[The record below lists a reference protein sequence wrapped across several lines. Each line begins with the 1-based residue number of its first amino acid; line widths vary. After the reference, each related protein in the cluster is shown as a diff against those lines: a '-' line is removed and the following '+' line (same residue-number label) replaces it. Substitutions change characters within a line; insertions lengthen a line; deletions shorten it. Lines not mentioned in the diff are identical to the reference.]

1 MFAIDYN
8 EFEEQLIC
16 GVDEVGRG
24 PLAGPVVTCAII
36 MPKNCEIIEGVTD
49 SKKLSEKKRILYKDL
64 ILEQAIAYSVNFV
77 DQTVIDE
84 INIKQATRLSMK
96 RAVESLMTKDKKV
109 IKPDLIVIDAEKI
122 DTEIKQMSFI
132 KGDELL
138 YPISCAS
145 IVAKVVR
152 DDYMKEMAKIYPQY
166 GFEKH
171 KGYGTKLH
179 REMILEYGPCPLHRK
194 TFLRK
199 LYENGK
205 KSGQRS

>member
-8 EFEEQLIC
+8 EFEEELIC

-49 SKKLSEKKRILYKDL
+49 SKKLSEKKRIKFKDM
-64 ILEQAIAYSVNFV
+64 ILDQALAYSVNFV
-77 DQTVIDE
+77 DQSVIDE

-96 RAVESLMTKDKKV
+96 RAVESLKTKDNKF
-109 IKPDLIVIDAEKI
+109 IKPDLIVIDAEII
-122 DTEIKQMSFI
+122 DTDIKQMSFV
-132 KGDELL
+132 KGDEKL

-145 IVAKVVR
+145 IVAKVIR
-152 DDYMKEMAKIYPQY
+152 DEYMKDMATIYPQY

-171 KGYGTKLH
+171 KGYGTKFH
-179 REMILEYGPCPLHRK
+179 REMILEYGECPLHIK

-205 KSGQRS
+205 KPR

>member
-8 EFEEQLIC
+8 EFEEELIC
-16 GVDEVGRG
+16 GIDEVGRG

-36 MPKNCEIIEGVTD
+36 MPKNCEIIDGVTD
-49 SKKLSEKKRILYKDL
+49 SKKLSEKKRIKFKDM
-64 ILEQAIAYSVNFV
+64 ILNQALAYSVNFV
-77 DQTVIDE
+77 ACLILISSITPWST
-84 INIKQATRLSMK
+84 KFTLY
-96 RAVESLMTKDKKV
+96 AVESLKTKDNKF
-109 IKPDLIVIDAEKI
+109 IKPDLIVIDAEEI
-122 DTEIKQMSFI
+122 DTDIKQMSFV
-132 KGDELL
+132 KGDEKL

-145 IVAKVVR
+145 IVAKVIR
-152 DDYMKEMAKIYPQY
+152 DEYMKDMAVIYPQY

-179 REMILEYGPCPLHRK
+179 REMILEHGECPLHRK

-205 KSGQRS
+205 KPR

>member
-1 MFAIDYN
+1 MFAINYN
-8 EFEEQLIC
+8 DFEENLIC

-36 MPKNCEIIEGVTD
+36 MPKNCNIIEGVTD
-49 SKKLSEKKRILYKDL
+49 SKKISEKKRLLYKDL
-64 ILEQAIAYSVNFV
+64 IIEQAIAYSVNFV
-77 DQTVIDE
+77 DQQIIDD

-96 RAVESLMTKDKKV
+96 RAVESLKTKDNKLV
-109 IKPDLIVIDAEKI
+109 TPDLIVIDAEKI

-132 KGDELL
+132 KGDEKL

-152 DDYMKEMAKIYPQY
+152 DEYMKEMANIYPEY

-179 REMILEYGPCPLHRK
+179 REMIIEHGACPLHRK

-205 KSGQRS
+205 KPR